1 MAPSVT
7 ATTRTVTPVIPIF
20 QRYII
25 WPASSP
31 IRPSITMPNGTSG
44 RADRVA
50 ARIPMNAP
58 ASSIR

>member
-1 MAPSVT
+1 MPPSVR
-7 ATTRTVTPVIPIF
+7 ATTRNVTPIMLIF

-25 WPASSP
+25 WPARSP
-31 IRPSITMPNGTSG
+31 IKASITMPSGTSG

-50 ARIPMNAP
+50 ARIPTNAP